1 MNEPRHRVGLLAQLT
16 RITTHTSHLRRA
28 KAALAALLIGVFGL
42 CAFRESTAVA
52 EESAAMN
59 VIEFETQNR
68 NDSGTVRCG
77 LFKQDGWLKD
87 AFRASVVKITTT
99 TARCI
104 FKDVPPGTYGISAF
118 HDENSDGKLDTNLV
132 GYPVE
137 EYCASRNARNMF
149 SAPSW
154 KDAKFS
160 YKGGNVRLKAVM
172 K

>member
-1 MNEPRHRVGLLAQLT
+1 MNRISPSALRLPRT
-16 RITTHTSHLRRA
+16 KT
-28 KAALAALLIGVFGL
+28 KLAALFLG
-42 CAFRESTAVA
+42 AFALGTFHEGTAVA
-52 EESAAMN
+52 EESVAMN

-68 NDSGTVRCG
+68 NDSGVVRCG

-87 AFRASVVKITTT
+87 AFRASVVKVNNT
-99 TARCI
+99 TARCT

-118 HDENSDGKLDTNLV
+118 HDENNDGKLDTNLV

-137 EYCASRNARNMF
+137 EYCTSRNARNMF

-160 YKGGNVRLKAVM
+160 YKGSTVRLKGVM

>member
-1 MNEPRHRVGLLAQLT
+1 MNVLIPSACRSRRT
-16 RITTHTSHLRRA
+16 R
-28 KAALAALLIGVFGL
+28 AALSVLLIGVFSLGAL
-42 CAFRESTAVA
+42 RESTAVA
-52 EESAAMN
+52 QESVALN

-77 LFKQDGWLKD
+77 LFKRDGWLKD
-87 AFRASVVKITTT
+87 AFRASVVKVSNT

-132 GYPVE
+132 GYPLE

-154 KDAKFS
+154 KDARFS
-160 YKGGNVRLKAVM
+160 YKGGTVRLRGVM